1 MEFDDLIPVASE
13 AIRQVRKRWVYSR
26 TYKFRTRRRDEVQL
40 LFVPHS
46 VAANRCDAT
55 MHHGYSKACYKK
67 I

>member
-40 LFVPHS
+40 LFVPQS

-55 MHHGYSKACYKK
+55 MLHRF
-67 I
+67 